1 MLDRV
6 RDYIKEHELIQF
18 GQSVLV
24 GVSGG
29 LDSMVLLHVLRD
41 LACEVHIAHVNY
53 QLRGEESDGD
63 EAFVRSY
70 AADKL
75 IPFQVLHADPNLKES
90 ESERSFQEVARE
102 IRYAFFHDV
111 AKKQGIEHIAVAHHQ
126 DDQAETVL
134 LKLVKG
140 SGMEGVAGMKPKR
153 VLATGSG
160 LQLIRPLLDQ
170 SREAILAYAKE
181 NGIPW
186 REDASNNS
194 DAYKRNVMRNRI
206 LPLLKEHFGQSVTA
220 NLARS
225 ATIFQGYWEHSLEN
239 ELEKR
244 FSTCCPRPDR
254 LVIHTLIEQ
263 PSVWIKRVL
272 LQFLYT
278 WMPGKEV
285 SYQLVDALI
294 DLVFAQV
301 GRKVTF
307 STGTVWRERTHL
319 VFVPAGAS
327 YEAEDVFE
335 LPDFSEGGTLA
346 FDGGKLDIFVHI
358 NKPQSLTQTN
368 SNVILVDKRA
378 LVPPLTVRL
387 WKAGD
392 KLIPFG
398 MNGHKK
404 VSDLLTDAKI
414 PSHQRASTYVL
425 EAAGEIIW
433 VIGLRM
439 ADPVKV
445 TDATMEVVRIVF
457 HPEG

>member
-1 MLDRV
+1 MLASV
-6 RDYIKEHELIQF
+6 RDYIKEHELIQL

-29 LDSMVLLHVLRD
+29 LDSMVLLNVLRD

-70 AADKL
+70 AAEKF
-75 IPFQVLHADPNLKES
+75 IPIHVKHADSGLKAS
-90 ESERSFQEVARE
+90 EGEHSFQEVARE
-102 IRYAFFHDV
+102 LRYTFFREV
-111 AKKQGIEHIAVAHHQ
+111 AEQHGIEHIAVAHHQ

-153 VLATGSG
+153 MLAPGSG
-160 LQLIRPLLDQ
+160 LHLIRPLLNQ
-170 SREAILAYAKE
+170 SRDAIVVYAKA
-181 NGIPW
+181 NGISW
-186 REDASNNS
+186 REDASNKS
-194 DAYKRNVMRNRI
+194 DAYKRNVMRNRV
-206 LPLLKEHFGQSVTA
+206 LPLLKEHFGESVTA

-225 ATIFQGYWEHSLEN
+225 ATIFQGYWEHSLQH
-239 ELEKR
+239 ELENR
-244 FSTCCPRPDR
+244 FRKCCPRPDR
-254 LVIHTLIEQ
+254 LVVHSLLEQ
-263 PSVWIKRVL
+263 PSVWAKRVL

-285 SYQLVDALI
+285 SYHLVDALI

-327 YEAEDVFE
+327 YESEDVFE

-358 NKPQSLTQTN
+358 NQPESLTQTN
-368 SNVILVDKRA
+368 SNVILVDKHA
-378 LVPPLTVRL
+378 LVLPLTVRQ

-433 VIGLRM
+433 VLGLRM
-439 ADPVKV
+439 ADSVKV
-445 TDATMEVVRIVF
+445 TEATKEIVRIVF

>member
-1 MLDRV
+1 
-6 RDYIKEHELIQF
+6 
-18 GQSVLV
+18 LV

-29 LDSMVLLHVLRD
+29 LDSMVLLNLLRD

-63 EAFVRSY
+63 EAFVASY
-70 AADKL
+70 AAEKH
-75 IPFQVLHADPNLKES
+75 IPYYVRQADPELKES
-90 ESERSFQEVARE
+90 ERGRSFQEVARKL
-102 IRYAFFHDV
+102 RYVFFKDV
-111 AKKQGIEHIAVAHHQ
+111 AEKQGIEHIAVAHHQ

-134 LKLVKG
+134 LKLVQG

-153 VLATGSG
+153 RLAPESG
-160 LQLIRPLLDQ
+160 IQLIRPLLNQ
-170 SREAILAYAKE
+170 PREAILAYAKE
-181 NGIPW
+181 KGIPW
-186 REDASNNS
+186 REDASNRS
-194 DAYKRNVMRNRI
+194 DAYKRNVMRNRV

-225 ATIFQGYWEHSLEN
+225 ATIFQGYWRHSLQG
-239 ELEKR
+239 ELERR
-244 FSTCCPRPDR
+244 FKKCCPRPDR
-254 LVIHTLIEQ
+254 LIMHALSEQ
-263 PSVWIKRVL
+263 PPVWIKRIL

-285 SYQLVDALI
+285 SYHMVDALL
-294 DLVFAQV
+294 DLSFAQV
-301 GRKVTF
+301 GRKITF

-327 YEAEDVFE
+327 YESAHVFE

-358 NKPQSLTQTN
+358 NQPESLTQTS
-368 SNVILVDKRA
+368 SNVILVDKHA
-378 LVPPLTVRL
+378 LVPPLTVRQ
-387 WKAGD
+387 WNAGD
-392 KLIPFG
+392 RLIPFG
-398 MNGHKK
+398 MSGHKK

-433 VIGLRM
+433 VLGLRM

-445 TDATMEVVRIVF
+445 TEATKEIVRIVF
-457 HPEG
+457 HPKG